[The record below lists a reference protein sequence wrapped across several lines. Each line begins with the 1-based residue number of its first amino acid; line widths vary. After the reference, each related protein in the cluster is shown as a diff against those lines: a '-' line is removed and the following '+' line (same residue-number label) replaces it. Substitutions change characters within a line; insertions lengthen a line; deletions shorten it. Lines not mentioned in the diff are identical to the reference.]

1 MKNKTQL
8 LTILSFSVFLLL
20 ISAQMI
26 FKLVPEPPLLEKRG
40 LAPLPKLTQQDID
53 KLPDQLTNYV
63 NDHFGFRKLFIRI
76 NNFVDLKILHASTHE
91 SVILGKDNFL
101 FMRSDWNSFVKRQT
115 KQSDA
120 KLLLQAQK
128 VRAFQDRLK
137 TRGIEFVFVMAPNKS
152 TIYPEM
158 MPATGYLLNQK
169 SDRERIFEVVGQTA
183 VNYIDVA
190 TELLEAKKN
199 RLVYYKGDHHWNK
212 FASLI
217 ATERIA
223 DYISKK
229 TNTPTPEFAVIGSKV
244 DLHERYGGGS
254 LDEMLGVKATRTNE
268 EPLIEVRGK
277 RLPPGVVFGD
287 SFVRWLYL
295 MPASEKLDSIDEI
308 FDVDKLTKAIN
319 QPGIRYVVVHFWE
332 SNSAVMMRSE
342 IWDSAIQ

>member
-1 MKNKTQL
+1 MRNKTQL
-8 LTILSFSVFLLL
+8 LSIFSFSVLLLL

-26 FKLVPEPPLLEKRG
+26 FKVVPEPPLLEKRG
-40 LAPLPKLTQQDID
+40 LAPLPKLTQLDID

-76 NNFVDLKILHASTHE
+76 SNFVDLKILHTSTHE
-91 SVILGKDNFL
+91 SVVLGKDNFL
-101 FMRSDWNSFVKRQT
+101 FMRSDWNSFVKRQN

-120 KLLLQAQK
+120 QLLLQAQK

-137 TRGIEFVFVMAPNKS
+137 SRGIEFLFVIAPNKS
-152 TIYPEM
+152 TIYPEL
-158 MPATGYLLNQK
+158 MPTRGYLLNEK
-169 SDRERIFEVVGQTA
+169 SDRERIFTALGQTG

-190 TELLEAKKN
+190 PEILEAKTK
-199 RLVYYKGDHHWNK
+199 RLIYYKGDHHWNK

-217 ATERIA
+217 ASESIA
-223 DYISKK
+223 DYFSKK
-229 TNTPTPEFAVIGSKV
+229 FGTPAPQFAVLGPKV

-254 LDEMLGVKATRTNE
+254 LDEMVGVKTTRANE
-268 EPLIEVRGK
+268 EPLVEVRGK
-277 RLPPGVVFGD
+277 RLPRGVVFGD

-295 MPASEKLDSIDEI
+295 KPASEKLDSIDEI
-308 FDVDKLTKAIN
+308 FDFARFTKAIN

-342 IWDSAIQ
+342 IWDSTIQ